1 METVIR
7 NTFEVDG
14 EDYEVTQS
22 HAMWVFSLKERR
34 SRGLRAI

>member
-1 METVIR
+1 MKMIIR

-22 HAMWVFSLKERR
+22 YTMWVFNLKEKR
-34 SRGLRAI
+34 SRGPRAI